1 MKNKSLS
8 IVLVILFSFVFF
20 NLSPVFAQE
29 SVDEISGM
37 FNDGTFWVATKP
49 ENWNGTLLLDLD
61 AAGFLRPGA
70 GQPVR
75 RNSTFND
82 WLYSQGFAI
91 GGITREPVSY
101 DFIQAADYLMDVRQH
116 FIQRWNEPERTLALG
131 TSRGAFVVR
140 MNLELYPDIYD
151 GGFMNAGGGGGEIAV
166 LNNKLNSLF
175 VLKNLVNPDSPLAL
189 VNIDVQVE
197 NAALIELVDEANST
211 PQGRA
216 RLAFAASMQQFAL
229 WATPSKPKPAQDDFE
244 EQLNQIAENIAF
256 ATAVPVR
263 GGIERI
269 ARGNVSWNTDSDY
282 EDLLNRSGR
291 REMVEALYNSAGLSL
306 AGDLELLANT
316 PRISANAGAIRR
328 IEPMMTYTGRIQDPL
343 MNLDNDD
350 VVDPAADKLAYLD
363 TLRNAGTDHLFRLIW
378 TDIAGH
384 ARHSS
389 LEKAVGFT
397 L

>member
-1 MKNKSLS
+1 MRFLACLTMAHSGSLLNLR
-8 IVLVILFSFVFF
+8 IGTERCYWILM
-20 NLSPVFAQE
+20 L
-29 SVDEISGM
+29 
-37 FNDGTFWVATKP
+37 
-49 ENWNGTLLLDLD
+49 
-61 AAGFLRPGA
+61 AGFSLGQAP

-244 EQLNQIAENIAF
+244 EQTQSNC
-256 ATAVPVR
+256 
-263 GGIERI
+263 
-269 ARGNVSWNTDSDY
+269 
-282 EDLLNRSGR
+282 
-291 REMVEALYNSAGLSL
+291 REYC
-306 AGDLELLANT
+306 
-316 PRISANAGAIRR
+316 
-328 IEPMMTYTGRIQDPL
+328 
-343 MNLDNDD
+343 
-350 VVDPAADKLAYLD
+350 
-363 TLRNAGTDHLFRLIW
+363 LRNRCTRCEA
-378 TDIAGH
+378 
-384 ARHSS
+384 
-389 LEKAVGFT
+389 E
-397 L
+397 

>member
-151 GGFMNAGGGGGEIAV
+151 GGFMNAGGG
-166 LNNKLNSLF
+166 
-175 VLKNLVNPDSPLAL
+175 
-189 VNIDVQVE
+189 
-197 NAALIELVDEANST
+197 
-211 PQGRA
+211 
-216 RLAFAASMQQFAL
+216 
-229 WATPSKPKPAQDDFE
+229 W
-244 EQLNQIAENIAF
+244 
-256 ATAVPVR
+256 
-263 GGIERI
+263 
-269 ARGNVSWNTDSDY
+269 W
-282 EDLLNRSGR
+282 
-291 REMVEALYNSAGLSL
+291 
-306 AGDLELLANT
+306 
-316 PRISANAGAIRR
+316 
-328 IEPMMTYTGRIQDPL
+328 
-343 MNLDNDD
+343 
-350 VVDPAADKLAYLD
+350 
-363 TLRNAGTDHLFRLIW
+363 
-378 TDIAGH
+378 
-384 ARHSS
+384 
-389 LEKAVGFT
+389 
-397 L
+397 